1 MTVRT
6 LIVGY
11 EPDHPSSLVSRHKRD
26 QEYFE
31 SLLKEFDVGELHFAG
46 HGNFQE
52 RIKALDPFIAIVFD
66 ESRAEAVRG
75 YKSDILIYLTDSPSR
90 IFYRKAETEE
100 RKAKQRSI
108 FREIANFVEHV
119 RRGGEEELMAAKRY
133 ASMTFQDKYKMV
145 VQALTGERED
155 LRQKTWELLNRNDV
169 DPDFIWIRAKII
181 IEVWE
186 KADEKSREE
195 FMRLVEKRRE

>member
-1 MTVRT
+1 MTIRT

-11 EPDHPSSLVSRHKRD
+11 EPDYPSSLGSRYQRD
-26 QEYFE
+26 QEYLD

-46 HGNFQE
+46 HDNFQE
-52 RIKALDPFIAIVFD
+52 RIDAIDPFIAVVFD
-66 ESRAEAVRG
+66 ESRAQAVRA
-75 YKSDILIYLTDSPSR
+75 YKKDVLIYLTDSPNR
-90 IFYRKAETEE
+90 IFYRKAEMEE
-100 RKAKQRSI
+100 RKTKQRSI
-108 FREIANFVEHV
+108 FREIAGFVEHV
-119 RRGGEEELMAAKRY
+119 RRRGEEELMAARRY

-195 FMRLVEKRRE
+195 FMRLAEKRRE